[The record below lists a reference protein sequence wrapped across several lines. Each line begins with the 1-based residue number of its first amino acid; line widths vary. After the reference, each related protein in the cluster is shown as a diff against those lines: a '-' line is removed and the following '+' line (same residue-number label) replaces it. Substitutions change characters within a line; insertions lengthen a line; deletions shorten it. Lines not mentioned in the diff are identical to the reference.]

1 MREGGRGGGG
11 GLVHGRWGFDSEYVG
26 LGGGSPLM
34 QNGLGSGAGGDC
46 GEEHGGGEVSAVRS
60 VILKSLPEVST
71 AEI

>member
-1 MREGGRGGGG
+1 MREGGRGGGVG
-11 GLVHGRWGFDSEYVG
+11 GLVHGRWGFDVG

-34 QNGLGSGAGGDC
+34 QNSLGSGAGGDC
-46 GEEHGGGEVSAVRS
+46 GEEHRGGEVSAVRS